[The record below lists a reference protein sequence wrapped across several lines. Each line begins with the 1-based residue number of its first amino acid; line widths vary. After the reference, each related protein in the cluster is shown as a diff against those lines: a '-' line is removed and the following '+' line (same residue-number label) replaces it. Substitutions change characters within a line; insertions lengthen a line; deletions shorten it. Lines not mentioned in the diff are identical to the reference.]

1 MSQIDQIIQLM
12 LRQGDIDAQEQR
24 ERIAADEERRQAK
37 HRVLKTTLKYLAQY
51 GPMFIPGVGPFAGA
65 AIGAGVGAADRAFL
79 DPATNPDILVKQ
91 RGY

>member
-51 GPMFIPGVGPFAGA
+51 GPMFIPGVGPY
-65 AIGAGVGAADRAFL
+65 IGAGVNMGMQAANNRGIGSPDDRY
-79 DPATNPDILVKQ
+79 VEY
-91 RGY
+91 R